1 MKISKM
7 SNLIAYIKTLDVKEG
22 HSVRRD
28 CPDCNGKNTLS
39 ISNVEGSILYQCYKL
54 RCNSKGS
61 IYLGMTASDIKKKL
75 GSYGHIDASQNASLM
90 VMPEYVINSTSQ
102 HKLMTAFVDKWE
114 LYNTELLYDVKDKR
128 AVFPIRED
136 GRLID
141 AIGRELDGAVPKW
154 FRYTGASQVYKSC
167 VGAPNGTVVIVEN
180 VISANTISSVC
191 HNVTGMAILGTSL
204 SVKHMEYLQDFVY
217 IIVALDPDAAH
228 KTLEY
233 KREIASWTGLDTIA
247 MRLQDDL
254 KYKLEEDINTLKG
267 LVK

>member
-1 MKISKM
+1 M
-7 SNLIAYIKTLDVKEG
+7 
-22 HSVRRD
+22 
-28 CPDCNGKNTLS
+28 
-39 ISNVEGSILYQCYKL
+39 
-54 RCNSKGS
+54 
-61 IYLGMTASDIKKKL
+61 
-75 GSYGHIDASQNASLM
+75 
-90 VMPEYVINSTSQ
+90 
-102 HKLMTAFVDKWE
+102 
-114 LYNTELLYDVKDKR
+114 
-128 AVFPIRED
+128 
-136 GRLID
+136 
-141 AIGRELDGAVPKW
+141 
-154 FRYTGASQVYKSC
+154 
-167 VGAPNGTVVIVEN
+167 IVED